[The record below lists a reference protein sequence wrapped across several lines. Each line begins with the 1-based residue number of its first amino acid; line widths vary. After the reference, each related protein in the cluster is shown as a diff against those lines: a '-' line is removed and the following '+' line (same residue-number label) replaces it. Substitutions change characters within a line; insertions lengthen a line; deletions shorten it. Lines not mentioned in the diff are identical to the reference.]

1 MYPSIDEPSLVVSLG
16 TGSSR
21 PSDIPRMSPSRGILQ
36 DGFIA
41 RLLRAFKLSFG
52 SIRGHKFRSRRREGR
67 KEQYFRFDMEFDG
80 PEPALD
86 DTTKMQELKSA
97 ARAAIYGSKE
107 LKRLARCIVAELFVF
122 VLDHDPLKENGK
134 YLCTGRILCRRR
146 ANHHAFNGLM
156 EQLAKKSIKFLVE
169 GRPLEGLIDN
179 SWLDPKGNFSK
190 RVSIEL
196 VDRRST
202 FTIQLREGNMDPCSI
217 SGSPFTINGL
227 VAVQELSAPFGTS
240 NHRKRMRVDSSDVL
254 CRKRQRVR
262 A

>member
-1 MYPSIDEPSLVVSLG
+1 
-16 TGSSR
+16 
-21 PSDIPRMSPSRGILQ
+21 
-36 DGFIA
+36 
-41 RLLRAFKLSFG
+41 
-52 SIRGHKFRSRRREGR
+52 
-67 KEQYFRFDMEFDG
+67 
-80 PEPALD
+80 
-86 DTTKMQELKSA
+86 
-97 ARAAIYGSKE
+97 
-107 LKRLARCIVAELFVF
+107 
-122 VLDHDPLKENGK
+122 
-134 YLCTGRILCRRR
+134 
-146 ANHHAFNGLM
+146 M

-227 VAVQELSAPFGTS
+227 VAAQELSAPFGTS
-240 NHRKRMRVDSSDVL
+240 NHRKRMRVDSADGL
-254 CRKRQRVR
+254 CRKRQRVG